1 MPTLFSDLQMD
12 PVTGDLDLSGNEM
25 HLITSNQI
33 SLRQRLWV
41 KFSVWTGDWFF
52 DESFG
57 FPYRTFI
64 SKKVMKSVLDGRIK
78 QTAREEPDV
87 LDITSFS
94 SSMEVSSRSYECYMT
109 VTTSEGEDINIAFT
123 GSSQF
128 AYPTPPDGN
137 VTLCGDNQWI
147 KWQNKLY
154 YLINFRLPIYG
165 DATWYNQWSVQDPIG
180 YRRQIMGT
188 EDHRGVTTQRSE
200 MIATGGKK

>member
-12 PVTGDLDLSGNEM
+12 PVTGDLDISGDGLN
-25 HLITSNQI
+25 LITSNQI
-33 SLRQRLWV
+33 SLRQRLWI
-41 KFSVWTGDWFF
+41 KFSVWAGDWFF

-78 QTAREEPDV
+78 QTVREEPDV
-87 LDITSFS
+87 IDITSFNS
-94 SSMEVSSRSYECYMT
+94 AMEASSRSYECYMT
-109 VTTSEGEDINIAFT
+109 VTTNEGEDINIAFT

-128 AYPTPPDGN
+128 AYPTPPEDG

-165 DATWYNQWSVQDPIG
+165 DATWYNKWSVQDPITATRSG
-180 YRRQIMGT
+180 IGT
-188 EDHRGVTTQRSE
+188 QDGRGISTQD
-200 MIATGGKK
+200 GKLIERGN